1 MRASLQIVG
10 EWSDVRTG
18 VPDGRSINYSREY
31 IKMECCTMIRV
42 QICAKRIFTR
52 IGNGCYN
59 KHYNVWEEKTMAK
72 TSAAQQRAVHK
83 YVKNNYDRLELSVP
97 KGEKA
102 AIQQAAK
109 QAGQSVNAYI
119 YEAVCARMQQENA
132 MSDTP
137 GVVKKLV
144 RDTDPVE

>member
-1 MRASLQIVG
+1 MCTSLQIVG

-18 VPDGRSINYSREY
+18 VPDGMSINYSREY
-31 IKMECCTMIRV
+31 IKMEYCTMIRA

-52 IGNGCYN
+52 IGNRCYN
-59 KHYNVWEEKTMAK
+59 KHYNVREEKSMAK

-109 QAGQSVNAYI
+109 QAGQSANAYI

-132 MSDTP
+132 MLDTP
-137 GVVKKLV
+137 GVVKNLV

>member
-1 MRASLQIVG
+1 
-10 EWSDVRTG
+10 
-18 VPDGRSINYSREY
+18 
-31 IKMECCTMIRV
+31 
-42 QICAKRIFTR
+42 
-52 IGNGCYN
+52 
-59 KHYNVWEEKTMAK
+59 MAK

-102 AIQQAAK
+102 TIQQAAK

-137 GVVKKLV
+137 GVVKNLKG
-144 RDTDPVE
+144 DTDPVEGDGCFISPDLIKI